1 MVVGFL
7 DFVRSTSSM
16 VLAAAS
22 SIGFSPDCGDGEMEA
37 AVGGAA
43 NAFDCCGFCGLAKG
57 RRLAGGEMVEYCS
70 ANCQCSNIER
80 GTKCAST
87 KLPYAL
93 TGREVSQL
101 SGARSSEI
109 NKQSNEIL
117 FPYEEFIELF
127 NWEKPGYTPCGLIN
141 GGNSCFANVVL
152 QCLTYTR
159 PLAAYFLDKGHK
171 LKCRMD
177 KWCFL
182 CDFQTHVESASWCHT
197 AFIPIHILS
206 RLNSIGGNLERGQ
219 QEDAHEFMRFA
230 IDKMQSVFLDE
241 FGGEKTAHP
250 RYQETS
256 FVQHIFGGYLQSQ
269 VICIKCNKVSN
280 RFDHMMDLTVE
291 VHGDAE
297 SLEECLDQFTAEEW
311 LHGDNMYKCDSC
323 DAYVMA
329 RKYLSI
335 LQAPNILTIAL
346 KRFQK
351 LNKRVTFPEKLDL
364 RSYMN
369 ESEDGNDVYKLYA
382 VIVHVEIHHTFGHY
396 ICYVKD
402 FGGNWYK
409 VDDDKVSS
417 VGLDEVLLQEAYM
430 LLYSRICARP
440 SCLLPAGSLT
450 GENTNLKTQAVDSST
465 TQPIISK
472 AEADS
477 RVEISLVKNA
487 GEDVMAPPCDAR
499 LPTGS
504 HDSRSFYT
512 SPKEEDFPLKL
523 DFFRA
528 STGRDAKRCNTSDTT
543 KGLSGTR
550 CQDLGAAKNCAFQK
564 DRRHDTSS
572 FTITHVQKEKSANWT
587 YTRGASKCEGKHSVP
602 TLNQISASGSPGRQR
617 WNETVKQEN
626 QESDVYSFVP
636 RDDETREAAGI
647 LVGLSS
653 EKRLI
658 KPLSA
663 LGGKRRKDLFKLGG
677 AVSNGK
683 MPRIHRLLSE
693 NGRCFKYE

>member
-1 MVVGFL
+1 MVVGFF

-22 SIGFSPDCGDGEMEA
+22 SMGFSPDCGDGEMEA
-37 AVGGAA
+37 AVGGGA
-43 NAFDCCGFCGLAKG
+43 NAFDCS
-57 RRLAGGEMVEYCS
+57 CS
-70 ANCQCSNIER
+70 ANCRCSHIEC

-87 KLPYAL
+87 KLPSAL

-101 SGARSSEI
+101 SGVRSSEI
-109 NKQSNEIL
+109 NNQSNEIL
-117 FPYEEFIELF
+117 FPYEEFIQLF
-127 NWEKPGYTPCGLIN
+127 NWEKPGYPPCGLIN

-159 PLAAYFLDKGHK
+159 PLAAYFFEKGHK

-182 CDFQTHVESASWCHT
+182 CDLQTHVESASWCHT

-230 IDKMQSVFLDE
+230 IDKLQSVFLDE
-241 FGGEKTAHP
+241 FGGEKTAPP
-250 RYQETS
+250 RYQETN
-256 FVQHIFGGYLQSQ
+256 FVQHIFGGCLQSQ
-269 VICIKCNKVSN
+269 VICSKCNKISN

-291 VHGDAE
+291 VHGGAE
-297 SLEECLDQFTAEEW
+297 SLEDCLDQFTAEEW

-323 DAYVMA
+323 NAYVMA

-335 LQAPNILTIAL
+335 RQAPNILTIAF

-369 ESEDGNDVYKLYA
+369 ESEDGNDIYKLYA
-382 VIVHVEIHHTFGHY
+382 VIVHVEIDHTFGHY

-402 FGGNWYK
+402 FGGYWYK
-409 VDDDKVSS
+409 IDDDKVSS
-417 VGLDEVLLQEAYM
+417 VTLDEVLLQEAYM

-450 GENTNLKTQAVDSST
+450 GENKNLKIQAADLLT
-465 TQPIISK
+465 TQPVSSE
-472 AEADS
+472 AEADR
-477 RVEISLVKNA
+477 RVEISLVKSAENA
-487 GEDVMAPPCDAR
+487 GEDVMAPPCNAR
-499 LPTGS
+499 LPTRF
-504 HDSRSFYT
+504 HDSHSFYS
-512 SPKEEDFPLKL
+512 SPKEEDIPLKL
-523 DFFRA
+523 DFFRS
-528 STGRDAKRCNTSDTT
+528 STGRDVKRCNTSDTT
-543 KGLSGTR
+543 KDLSGTR
-550 CQDLGAAKNCAFQK
+550 CQNLSAAKNCAFEK
-564 DRRHDTSS
+564 DRRHDISS
-572 FTITHVQKEKSANWT
+572 LTTIHIQKEKSANCT
-587 YTRGASKCEGKHSVP
+587 YMREASKCEVKSSVP
-602 TLNQISASGSPGRQR
+602 TLNQISASGSLGRQR
-617 WNETVKQEN
+617 WNKIVKQEN
-626 QESDVYSFVP
+626 KESDVYSFVP

-653 EKRLI
+653 EKKLI

-663 LGGKRRKDLFKLGG
+663 LGGKRRKDLFKVGG

-693 NGRCFKYE
+693 NGRCLKYE